1 MHLNDIYSFDGKKGE
16 PKTNWEIVSGEVD
29 ETFIRNLLT
38 RGFTNVKQFSRL
50 TIGKKGA
57 EGDAMLKKALK
68 YVDKEIKKGV
78 YLQRMIK
85 VSDQLKKEVKE
96 VFTSIEE
103 KILI

>member
-1 MHLNDIYSFDGKKGE
+1 
-16 PKTNWEIVSGEVD
+16 
-29 ETFIRNLLT
+29 
-38 RGFTNVKQFSRL
+38 
-50 TIGKKGA
+50 
-57 EGDAMLKKALK
+57 MLKKAFK